1 MRSQMSFEM
10 EAIVSVISGDNEVK
24 ILLKNEHDAD
34 TLDVSGGK
42 LRVAC
47 MLATRLQQQH
57 GM

>member
-1 MRSQMSFEM
+1 MSLEM